1 MRYTLLAILGVAT
14 LLLSESAFAFRCG
27 QKLVRESMHEI
38 EVRKICGNPATERNL
53 GVKVRSV
60 TLPNR
65 RSFENGASIERFP
78 GYGSVHEEVVV
89 TEYVYN
95 FGPRKFMRRLI
106 FEGGVL
112 TEIETL
118 GYGYRESKTK

>member
-1 MRYTLLAILGVAT
+1 MRYTLIAILGVAT

-38 EVRKICGNPATERNL
+38 EVRKICGKPSTERNL
-53 GVKVRSV
+53 GVKVRSI

-65 RSFENGASIERFP
+65 RSLGNGTSVERYP
-78 GYGSVHEEVVV
+78 GYGALQEEVVV

-118 GYGYRESKTK
+118 GYGYRESENK